1 MSIIELVIELL
12 FDIAA
17 IVLGI
22 TLVVRNN
29 GNMQRFY
36 WGIMSI
42 CIGLLF
48 SWENINWIFTVIHDT
63 DYEYQDI
70 FNIEKMLKWFVSASI
85 ISLFPLA
92 SLRPGHLN
100 LKRTI
105 LYFMPFLVVLT
116 ISVFFLTSN
125 PIITKIYSVN
135 EFFMNL
141 DKFDI
146 KLRLLIFV
154 LSLIIPYIYFFH
166 PLINHK
172 PIRKVTFNMYLFLAF
187 IIALSIFYIFFTLYI
202 NTFFFN
208 AFGVLS
214 VLFAITFS
222 VLFLRYENPLSI
234 HLGNN
239 NQLLSATTIAS
250 PIFFEIDKYLKENN
264 PFIDSNYTIKEIAD
278 ALQIKEHEV
287 TKSIQ
292 SAGFTGF
299 REYINFVRLE
309 HFKRL
314 ASHDSNKTIKELMF
328 ACGFTSR
335 TTFYRVFAEQ
345 YGISPLK
352 YVNSLKTD

>member
-1 MSIIELVIELL
+1 M
-12 FDIAA
+12 FD
-17 IVLGI
+17 VLAVALGF
-22 TLVVRNN
+22 TLVVRKKDNL
-29 GNMQRFY
+29 QRFY

-48 SWENINWIFTVIHDT
+48 SLENINWICTVIHDT

-70 FNIEKMLKWFVSASI
+70 FNIEKMLKWFSSASI

-100 LKRTI
+100 PKRAI
-105 LYFMPFLVVLT
+105 LYFMPFLIVLT

-125 PIITKIYSVN
+125 PIITKVYSVS
-135 EFFMNL
+135 EFFLNL

-172 PIRKVTFNMYLFLAF
+172 TIRKVSFNMYLFLAF
-187 IIALSIFYIFFTLYI
+187 ILALSVFYVFFTLYI

-222 VLFLRYENPLSI
+222 VIYLRYENPLSI
-234 HLGNN
+234 RFENL
-239 NQLLSATTIAS
+239 NQDISISAPTFPA
-250 PIFFEIDKYLKENN
+250 FFEIDKYLKENN
-264 PFIDSNYTIKEIAD
+264 TFIDSNYTIKDVAVT
-278 ALQIKEHEV
+278 LQIKEQEI

-299 REYINFVRLE
+299 REYLNFLRLE
-309 HFKRL
+309 HFKIL
-314 ASHDSNKTIKELMF
+314 ASEQPNKTIKELMF
-328 ACGFTSR
+328 ACGFSSR

-345 YGISPLK
+345 YGISPVK
-352 YVNSLKTD
+352 YIDRFKKIVE

>member
-12 FDIAA
+12 FDIVA

-22 TLVVRNN
+22 TLVVQNN

-48 SWENINWIFTVIHDT
+48 SWENINWIFTVVLDT

-70 FNIEKMLKWFVSASI
+70 FNIEKMLKWFAPASI

-100 LKRTI
+100 PKRAI
-105 LYFMPFLVVLT
+105 VYFLPFLIVLT

-125 PIITKIYSVN
+125 PIITKVYSVS
-135 EFFMNL
+135 EFFLNF

-172 PIRKVTFNMYLFLAF
+172 TIRKVSFNMYLFLAF
-187 IIALSIFYIFFTLYI
+187 ILALSVFYIFFTLFI
-202 NTFFFN
+202 NAFFFN

-222 VLFLRYENPLSI
+222 VLHLRYENPLSI
-234 HLGNN
+234 HIGNT
-239 NQLLSATTIAS
+239 NQVSSTTTILS
-250 PIFFEIDKYLKENN
+250 PTFFEIDNYFKENN
-264 PFIDSNYTIKEIAD
+264 TFINSNYTIKEIAH
-278 ALQIKEHEV
+278 ALQIKEQEI

-292 SAGFTGF
+292 SAGYTGF
-299 REYINFVRLE
+299 REYINFKRLE
-309 HFKRL
+309 YFKTI
-314 ASHDSNKTIKELMF
+314 ASQNPNKTIKELMF

-352 YVNSLKTD
+352 YVNSLKLD